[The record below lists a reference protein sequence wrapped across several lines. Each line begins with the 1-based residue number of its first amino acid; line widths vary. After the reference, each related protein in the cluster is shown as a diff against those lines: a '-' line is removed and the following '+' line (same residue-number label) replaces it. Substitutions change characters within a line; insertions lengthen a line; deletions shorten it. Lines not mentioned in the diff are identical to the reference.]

1 MMKDSS
7 SIASSLHLDYPATP
21 KIFASLEMPQE
32 CRLSG
37 PGHYIFAIE
46 YSTDS
51 KQPIT
56 IDKSRSPLSVF
67 EGDLKTVEQLI
78 DCRDVETGEE
88 VAWSAFFGCG
98 DSDPHSSFPDD
109 EDFVEIL
116 PDKPWRFEC
125 VLYNLDHDY
134 DTVCS
139 VFGLEAGRK
148 YKARIAALSPFHRWQ
163 YGRKRDLLDGSDGD
177 GKRRWQVETDR
188 QGKLRVE
195 EIGEPAEFVVL
206 K

>member
-1 MMKDSS
+1 MMDGGM

-37 PGHYIFAIE
+37 PGHFIFVIE

-51 KQPIT
+51 KQPVT

-78 DCRDVETGEE
+78 ECRDVETGEA
-88 VAWSAFFGCG
+88 VAWSACFGGG
-98 DSDPHSSFPDD
+98 DSDPHPSFPDD

-116 PDKPWRFEC
+116 PDKPWRFER

-139 VFGLEAGRK
+139 VFG
-148 YKARIAALSPFHRWQ
+148 
-163 YGRKRDLLDGSDGD
+163 
-177 GKRRWQVETDR
+177 
-188 QGKLRVE
+188 
-195 EIGEPAEFVVL
+195 
-206 K
+206 

>member
-7 SIASSLHLDYPATP
+7 SMTSAMHLDYPATP
-21 KIFASLEMPQE
+21 NIFASLEMPQE

-37 PGHYIFAIE
+37 PGHFIFVIE

-78 DCRDVETGEE
+78 DCRDVETGEK
-88 VAWSAFFGCG
+88 VAWGAFFGCG
-98 DSDPHSSFPDD
+98 DSDPHPSFPDD

-116 PDKPWRFEC
+116 PNKPWRFEC

-148 YKARIAALSPFHRWQ
+148 YKARIVVLSPFHRWQ
-163 YGRKRDLLDGSDGD
+163 YGRKRDVLGGSDED
-177 GKRRWQVETDR
+177 RKRRWQVETDR
-188 QGKLRVE
+188 QEKLRAE
-195 EIGEPAEFVVL
+195 DIGEPAEFVVL